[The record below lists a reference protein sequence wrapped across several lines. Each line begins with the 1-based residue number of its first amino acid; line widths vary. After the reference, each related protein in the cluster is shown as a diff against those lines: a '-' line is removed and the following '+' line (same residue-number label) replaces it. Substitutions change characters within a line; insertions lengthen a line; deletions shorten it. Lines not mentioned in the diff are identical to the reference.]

1 MGVQVTDC
9 SQHEPVPCSCPSFRL
24 IPVEFHAEFSS
35 STLERFKQKLQ
46 EVSDRIENA
55 GYTGSDGGAEVVSQL
70 MDEIRAAIAD
80 CQVSDEAQT
89 RSGI

>member
-1 MGVQVTDC
+1 MRITDC
-9 SQHEPVPCSCPSFRL
+9 SQQEPIPCSCLSFRP

-55 GYTGSDGGAEVVSQL
+55 GYTGSNEDAEVVSQL
-70 MDEIRAAIAD
+70 MDEIRAAIVD
-80 CQVSDEAQT
+80 CQVSDKAQT
-89 RSGI
+89 VSGI